1 MGAASRRDLN
11 VVKGSDVH
19 PKRGYLQLRKGRRS
33 IPKHYYLITTKTYQR
48 TPFLRHDASAQVVLG
63 AANWL
68 DQNGRSFM
76 DTIVIMTDHVHLLGQ
91 LEDQPLEKIMQQF
104 KSFTSKKIGRLLH
117 QTGSVWQKGY
127 HDHAVRRDEDLD
139 QIRMY
144 CLNNP
149 VRARIVDNFHD
160 YPYWYSRWNV

>member
-1 MGAASRRDLN
+1 MGAASRRDFN
-11 VVKGSDVH
+11 DVKGSDVH
-19 PKRGYLQLRKGRRS
+19 PKRGYRQLRKGRRS
-33 IPKHYYLITTKTYQR
+33 IPQHYYLITTKTYQSI
-48 TPFLRHDASAQVVLG
+48 PFFRNDASAQIVLS
-63 AANWL
+63 ALKWF
-68 DQNGRSFM
+68 DQNGRFLM
-76 DTIVIMTDHVHLLGQ
+76 DTTVVMPDHVHLLGQ
-91 LEDQPLEKIMQQF
+91 LKDQPLEKIMQQF

-149 VRARIVDNFHD
+149 VRAR
-160 YPYWYSRWNV
+160 